1 MEHRPGPGEIAP
13 EGEPMMGYADELL
26 ARDET
31 ILRRERQHWILP
43 FLIAGRPVAL
53 AAGVTVLAFVL
64 NLVLF
69 RTGGTGF
76 VGDVVNL
83 INTLLLWVA
92 VVALLV
98 AAVGFGWSIARWRT
112 QEYVLTNQRVI
123 HVRGVINKQSSD
135 SSLESLSDA
144 RIDVGWLGRLLGFGD
159 LFLMTASEAGNQRLR
174 ALVAP
179 IAFKKAIMEA
189 KTERSIELNTARRP
203 APVAVPI
210 ATPVAPA
217 SPPVPAAPLAAP
229 PPAPARAA
237 PAPGH
242 TVDDV
247 ARGIAALATLRDSGA
262 ITPGEFEAKKREL
275 LDRL

>member
-1 MEHRPGPGEIAP
+1 
-13 EGEPMMGYADELL
+13 MGYADELL

-43 FLIAGRPVAL
+43 FLIAGRWVGI
-53 AAGVTVLAFVL
+53 AAGVTVLAILL
-64 NLVLF
+64 NALVF
-69 RTGGTGF
+69 RTGGTGLI
-76 VGDVVNL
+76 GDVVTL
-83 INTLLLWVA
+83 VNTLLFWVA
-92 VVALLV
+92 IVALVV

-123 HVRGVINKQSSD
+123 HVKGVISKQSSD

-144 RIDVGWLGRLLGFGD
+144 KIDVGWPGRLLGFGD

-174 ALVAP
+174 ALREP

-203 APVAVPI
+203 APVAVPVPI
-210 ATPVAPA
+210 AAPIA
-217 SPPVPAAPLAAP
+217 LVPQFVPAAPPAAP
-229 PPAPARAA
+229 PLAPARAA

-242 TVDDV
+242 TADDV
-247 ARGIAALATLRDSGA
+247 AKGISALATLRDSGA